1 MPNRLALG
9 ASCAA
14 LLCAILVISS
24 CANEEKS
31 IAVRREQLFTLSYGP
46 AEDQINL
53 FQLDNGSTP
62 LKTRI
67 AMREGIFY
75 IANGNSAK
83 VVRYSS
89 FGDVLSMIY
98 NPAKNPQPV
107 ILKAVNSKNGGG
119 GNTSEKSAGSKQAN
133 GSPSPDLGAGRRAV
147 PYPFRAVGEIAV
159 DSNQRIY
166 VEDRLPPER
175 HAVDKESG
183 DMLDY
188 VVLRFDKDGQF
199 IDYLGQEGIGGTPF
213 PYIVGVYTTPS
224 DDCVVVSVTQDS
236 WLVHW
241 FDSKGTIISALRLR
255 RDALPMP
262 DKKSDLIASLDKI
275 LPDTEGRNLLIKIDY
290 YHETVDPDT
299 KSPSGI
305 GFASSWIYRMNPRDA
320 SYSERW
326 QLADIEKTVK
336 SGPHGDAVRDVR
348 IPELIGAAGNE
359 FFFMTGD
366 DAGNTYLSTFD
377 RTSHATARYLIDVAP
392 DEQFYDTFTLSNDGI
407 LCALL
412 GTRYEA
418 RIVWWRFD
426 RIIKGLS
433 PGLSPGLATGEG
445 K

>member
-1 MPNRLALG
+1 MSYRRALW
-9 ASCAA
+9 AACAA
-14 LLCAILVISS
+14 LFCAAFALSS
-24 CANEEKS
+24 CANGEKS
-31 IAVRREQLFTLSYGP
+31 VALRREQLFTLTYGP
-46 AEDQINL
+46 AEDQLDL
-53 FQLDNGSTP
+53 FQLDSGSSP

-98 NPAKNPQPV
+98 NADKNPEPV
-107 ILKAVNSKNGGG
+107 ILKA
-119 GNTSEKSAGSKQAN
+119 
-133 GSPSPDLGAGRRAV
+133 SPSKTNGVASTGAAPSAPDLGSGRRAV
-147 PYPFRAVGEIAV
+147 AYPFRSVGEIAV

-166 VEDRLPPER
+166 VEDRLPLER
-175 HAVDKESG
+175 RVEDKDSG

-213 PYIVGVYTTPS
+213 PYIIGVYVTPS
-224 DDCVVVSVTQDS
+224 DDCVVVSATQDS
-236 WLVHW
+236 WMVHW
-241 FDSKGTIISALRLR
+241 FDSRGTVISGLRLR

-262 DKKSDLIASLDKI
+262 DKGSDLIASLDKI
-275 LPDTEGRNLLIKIDY
+275 VPDPLGRSLLIKIDY
-290 YHETVDPDT
+290 YRETVDPET
-299 KSPSGI
+299 KSASGI
-305 GFASSWIYRMNPRDA
+305 EFASSWVFRMNPRDA

-326 QLADIEKTVK
+326 QIPDIERTVK
-336 SGPHGDAVRDVR
+336 NGPSGAAVRDVR
-348 IPELIGAAGNE
+348 IPELIGAAGNAL
-359 FFFMTGD
+359 FLMTGD
-366 DAGNTYLSTFD
+366 DAGKTYLSTFD
-377 RTSHATARYLIDVAP
+377 RTTHAMTRYSIEIAP
-392 DEQFYDTFTLSNDGI
+392 DEQYYNAFTLSKEGI

-426 RIIKGLS
+426 KVVKGLD
-433 PGLSPGLATGEG
+433 TGSDTSAS

>member
-1 MPNRLALG
+1 MPYRLALG
-9 ASCAA
+9 AACAV
-14 LLCAILVISS
+14 LLCAATALSS
-24 CANEEKS
+24 CADGEKS
-31 IAVRREQLFTLSYGP
+31 VAVHREQLFTLSYGP

-53 FQLDNGSTP
+53 FQMDNGTNP
-62 LKTRI
+62 QKTRMT
-67 AMREGIFY
+67 MREGIFY

-98 NPAKNPQPV
+98 NPAKNPVPV
-107 ILKAVNSKNGGG
+107 LLKPVSPAK
-119 GNTSEKSAGSKQAN
+119 TAAGSAS
-133 GSPSPDLGAGRRAV
+133 GLSSASPSASGPGASDSLEGRRAV

-183 DMLDY
+183 AILDY
-188 VVLRFDKDGQF
+188 VVLRFGKDGQF
-199 IDYLGQEGIGGTPF
+199 LDYLGQEGIGGTPF
-213 PYIVGVYTTPS
+213 PYIVGLYTTPS

-241 FDSKGTIISALRLR
+241 FDSKGNVVSALRLR

-262 DKKSDLIASLDKI
+262 DKKKNLIASLDKI
-275 LPDTEGRNLLIKIDY
+275 VPDTEGRYLLIKIDY
-290 YHETVDPDT
+290 YRETLDPDT
-299 KSPSGI
+299 KSPSGV
-305 GFASSWIYRMNPRDA
+305 GFDSSWIYRMNPRDA

-326 QLADIEKTVK
+326 QLPDVEKTVK
-336 SGPHGDAVRDVR
+336 SGPNGESVRDVR

-359 FFFMTGD
+359 LFFMTGD
-366 DAGNTYLSTFD
+366 DSGRTFLSTFD
-377 RTSHATARYLIDVAP
+377 RTTHAITRYLIDVAP
-392 DEQFYDTFTLSNDGI
+392 DEQYYDTFSLSSDGI

-412 GTRYEA
+412 GTKYDA
-418 RIVWWRFD
+418 KIVWWRFD
-426 RIIKGLS
+426 RIIKGLGADGS
-433 PGLSPGLATGEG
+433 AGSG

>member
-1 MPNRLALG
+1 MSYRPALG
-9 ASCAA
+9 ATCAV
-14 LLCAILVISS
+14 LLCVALVLVS

-31 IAVRREQLFTLSYGP
+31 VAVRREQLFTLSYGP
-46 AEDQINL
+46 AEDQLNL
-53 FQLDNGSTP
+53 FQLDNGSNP

-75 IANGNSAK
+75 IANGDSAK

-98 NPAKNPQPV
+98 NPEKNPEPV
-107 ILKAVNSKNGGG
+107 ILKPVGSKNANGGSG
-119 GNTSEKSAGSKQAN
+119 SAKSAGSQQDNDPAN
-133 GSPSPDLGAGRRAV
+133 PDLGAGRRAA

-175 HAVDKESG
+175 RAVDKESG
-183 DMLDY
+183 AILDY

-241 FDSKGTIISALRLR
+241 FDGKGTIISALRLR

-262 DKKSDLIASLDKI
+262 DEKSGLIASLDKI

-290 YHETVDPDT
+290 YNENVDPDT
-299 KSPSGI
+299 KSPTGV

-326 QLADIEKTVK
+326 QLSPIEKAVK
-336 SGPHGDAVRDVR
+336 SGPGGETIRDVR
-348 IPELIGAAGNE
+348 IPALIGAAGDE
-359 FFFMTGD
+359 LFFMTGD
-366 DAGNTYLSTFD
+366 DAGKTYLSTFD
-377 RTSHATARYLIDVAP
+377 RTTHAMSRYLIDIAP
-392 DEQFYDTFTLSNDGI
+392 DEQFYDTFTLSNEGI

-426 RIIKGLS
+426 RIVKDLG
-433 PGLSPGLATGEG
+433 PGLSTGG
-445 K
+445 DK